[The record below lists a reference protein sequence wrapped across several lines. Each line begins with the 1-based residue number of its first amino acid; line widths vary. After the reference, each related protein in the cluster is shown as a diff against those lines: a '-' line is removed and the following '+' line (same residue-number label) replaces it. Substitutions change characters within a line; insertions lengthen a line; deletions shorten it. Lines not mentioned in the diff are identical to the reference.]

1 MCSAFYAEVG
11 KKDIAIKFAPS
22 FDEKEEKEKF
32 AKQRVENIK
41 EYLLVEKKINS
52 KQVITTNDLKKSSS
66 NIDLNIEQIK

>member
-1 MCSAFYAEVG
+1 MS
-11 KKDIAIKFAPS
+11 I
-22 FDEKEEKEKF
+22 
-32 AKQRVENIK
+32 KQRVENIK